1 MCSQWMGTPT
11 SSSKSRRETTPSAS
25 TSMKTQAQCCASFRT
40 PSQVGAAGR
49 SRGQALT
56 LPIMH
61 RLYVQLTPC
70 GATGSP
76 SPRDPVVL
84 ERRLGVRGPRRSL
97 CLGNSF
103 ALNTTPWP
111 RQGAGLQLGSSAAR
125 GTQECLGTGRVGSE
139 VLVSSWGSHAV
150 QVWLEEKVHPKN
162 QPGLRK
168 VSVAPHYPVP
178 LAGLTVNGQ
187 IIGEKG
193 GNSDSKTR
201 KTYFGKLGIASAH
214 MDFRMEVTPE
224 KITLWSGAAQSTF
237 SWLDTVTV
245 TQDGYSPAPGSQ
257 RSKEPL

>member
-1 MCSQWMGTPT
+1 M
-11 SSSKSRRETTPSAS
+11 
-25 TSMKTQAQCCASFRT
+25 
-40 PSQVGAAGR
+40 
-49 SRGQALT
+49 
-56 LPIMH
+56 
-61 RLYVQLTPC
+61 
-70 GATGSP
+70 
-76 SPRDPVVL
+76 
-84 ERRLGVRGPRRSL
+84 
-97 CLGNSF
+97 
-103 ALNTTPWP
+103 
-111 RQGAGLQLGSSAAR
+111 
-125 GTQECLGTGRVGSE
+125 
-139 VLVSSWGSHAV
+139 
-150 QVWLEEKVHPKN
+150 HPKN
-162 QPGLRK
+162 QPGFRK
-168 VSVAPHYPVP
+168 VSVAPHYPIP